1 MYYDD
6 KLINE
11 RIWRI
16 YLNFLIMVKLI
27 EREDV
32 YMWMN
37 FLDDIYLDMLIGCNR
52 YSYIKEHDLI
62 YNLYLLK
69 NGKSFVIKMD
79 CV

>member
-6 KLINE
+6 RLINE
-11 RIWRI
+11 RIRRI

-52 YSYIKEHDLI
+52 YSYKEYDLI
-62 YNLYLLK
+62 YDLYLLK
-69 NGKSFVIKMD
+69 NRKSFVMKMD
-79 CV
+79 YV